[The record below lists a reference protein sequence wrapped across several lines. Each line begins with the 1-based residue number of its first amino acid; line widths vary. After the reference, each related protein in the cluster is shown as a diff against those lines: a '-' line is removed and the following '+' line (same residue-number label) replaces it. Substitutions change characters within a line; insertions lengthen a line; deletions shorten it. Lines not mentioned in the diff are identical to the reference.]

1 MRSMWTVPSVY
12 FEWTQKVPMM
22 NASNVSTIATTVA
35 STTGTTFTATTPGG
49 IVLTDNGTPHSTVAL
64 VFICISA
71 LFSQILTI
79 GGNILVMLSFRVE
92 RRLQK
97 PSNYFLLSL
106 AAADLI
112 IGIFSMPV
120 YTLYLIMGSWPFGP
134 FVCDLWLSIDY
145 ACSEVSVLNL
155 IMISA
160 DRLWSVKSPARYR
173 NKMTLRRAVIM
184 IIPTWVCPILL
195 YFTSVLG
202 WPLFSKGES
211 NRRDDECYLPFLSN
225 SPLFMAISTVV
236 VYWVPLTLLFLMYA
250 YIYRIIRNLSRKKK
264 KFSHHRLGN
273 DESLRARALR
283 PRVSHDHLYPTRTL
297 EPTMM
302 ESEALGL
309 GITADTTTTS
319 TTVSALSA
327 EASRGNDVRKKYP
340 PPKKEIEYDRDDP
353 SDETS
358 SSERR
363 RDSEQQQPLRS
374 QPNSNG
380 KKRSSVITFR
390 SSGRKYEVKRR
401 SVKGERQSRSERKA
415 TKTLTFILG
424 AFFITWSPYSTM
436 VIIMGYCP
444 TCIPDPLYQ
453 FSYYL
458 CYINSTINPLCYAFA
473 NELFRAT
480 FYKILSCK
488 AFRR

>member
-1 MRSMWTVPSVY
+1 
-12 FEWTQKVPMM
+12 M
-22 NASNVSTIATTVA
+22 NTSNISDAITTIA
-35 STTGTTFTATTPGG
+35 STTHATTPDR
-49 IVLTDNGTPHSTVAL
+49 LTPNGTPHSTVAL

-71 LFSQILTI
+71 LLSQILTI

-112 IGIFSMPV
+112 IGMFSMPI
-120 YTLYLIMGSWPFGP
+120 YTLYLIMGSWPFGT

-145 ACSEVSVLNL
+145 SCSEVSVLNL
-155 IMISA
+155 IMISV
-160 DRLWSVKSPARYR
+160 DRLWSVRSPAKYR
-173 NKMTLRRAVIM
+173 NKMNLRRAVIM
-184 IIPTWVCPILL
+184 IIPTWILPILL

-202 WPLFSKGES
+202 WPYFHIGELRPS
-211 NRRDDECYLPFLSN
+211 DECYVPFLVN
-225 SPLFMAISTVV
+225 SPLFMALSTVV
-236 VYWVPLTLLFLMYA
+236 VYWVPLTILFLMYA
-250 YIYRIIRNLSRKKK
+250 YIFRIIRNLSRKKVK
-264 KFSHHRLGN
+264 SGHRN
-273 DESLRARALR
+273 APDESIRGRAMRS
-283 PRVSHDHLYPTRTL
+283 RVSHDHLYPERTL

-302 ESEALGL
+302 ESEALGV
-309 GITADTTTTS
+309 GITTDGTTTS

-327 EASRGNDVRKKYP
+327 EANRVNEVKRKTP
-340 PPKKEIEYDRDDP
+340 PRREMESYDRDDP

-363 RDSEQQQPLRS
+363 RDNEQQQPLRHQY

-380 KKRSSVITFR
+380 KKRSSIITFR

-415 TKTLTFILG
+415 TRTLTFILG
-424 AFFITWSPYSTM
+424 AFFITWSPYSTVVM
-436 VIIMGYCP
+436 IKGYCP
-444 TCIPDPLYQ
+444 DCVPDALYH

-458 CYINSTINPLCYAFA
+458 CYINSTVNPLCYAFA

-480 FYKILSCK
+480 FYKILTCK
-488 AFRR
+488 AFGRR

>member
-1 MRSMWTVPSVY
+1 
-12 FEWTQKVPMM
+12 M
-22 NASNVSTIATTVA
+22 NTTNVSAVMTTMA
-35 STTGTTFTATTPGG
+35 PGTTTSDDG
-49 IVLTDNGTPHSTVAL
+49 LTSNGTPHSTLAL

-71 LFSQILTI
+71 LLSQILTI

-112 IGIFSMPV
+112 IGLFSMPI
-120 YTLYLIMGSWPFGP
+120 YTLYLIMGTWPFGT

-145 ACSEVSVLNL
+145 SCSEVSVLNL

-160 DRLWSVKSPARYR
+160 DRLWSVRSPARYR
-173 NKMTLRRAVIM
+173 NKMNMRRAVIM
-184 IIPTWVCPILL
+184 IVPTWILPILL
-195 YFTSVLG
+195 YFTSVMG
-202 WPLFSKGES
+202 WPYFHTGDPRPS
-211 NRRDDECYLPFLSN
+211 DTCYVPFLVN
-225 SPLFMAISTVV
+225 SPLFMALSTVM
-236 VYWVPLTLLFLMYA
+236 VYWVPLLILFLMYA

-264 KFSHHRLGN
+264 KFSHRRMAN
-273 DESLRARALR
+273 DESIRGRAMR
-283 PRVSHDHLYPTRTL
+283 PRVSHDHLYPERTL

-302 ESEALGL
+302 ESEALGV
-309 GITADTTTTS
+309 GITTDGTTTS

-327 EASRGNDVRKKYP
+327 EANRVNEVKRKTP
-340 PPKKEIEYDRDDP
+340 PRREMESYDHDDP

-363 RDSEQQQPLRS
+363 NQSEQHQPLRHQY

-380 KKRSSVITFR
+380 KKRSSIITFR

-415 TKTLTFILG
+415 TRTLTFILG

-436 VIIMGYCP
+436 VMIMGYCP
-444 TCIPDPLYQ
+444 DCVPMPLYE

-480 FYKILSCK
+480 FYKILTCK
-488 AFRR
+488 AFKRR

>member
-1 MRSMWTVPSVY
+1 MDTTNFTAMP
-12 FEWTQKVPMM
+12 
-22 NASNVSTIATTVA
+22 TVA
-35 STTGTTFTATTPGG
+35 SSTRMTTPESL
-49 IVLTDNGTPHSTVAL
+49 LTENGTPHSTVAL

-71 LFSQILTI
+71 LISQIITI

-120 YTLYLIMGSWPFGP
+120 YTLYLIMGKWPFGT

-145 ACSEVSVLNL
+145 SCSEVSVLNL
-155 IMISA
+155 IMISV
-160 DRLWSVKSPARYR
+160 DRLWSVRSPARYR
-173 NKMTLRRAVIM
+173 NKMTMRRAVFM

-195 YFTSVLG
+195 YFTSVFG
-202 WPLFSKGES
+202 WPLFSHGEPRPS
-211 NRRDDECYLPFLSN
+211 NECYVPFLKDA
-225 SPLFMAISTVV
+225 PLFMALSTVV
-236 VYWVPLTLLFLMYA
+236 VYWVPLTVLFLMYA
-250 YIYRIIRNLSRKKK
+250 YIFRIIRNLSRKKK

-283 PRVSHDHLYPTRTL
+283 PRVSHDHLYPTQTL
-297 EPTMM
+297 EPTVM

-309 GITADTTTTS
+309 GITTDTTTTS

-327 EASRGNDVRKKYP
+327 EASRGNDLSRKS
-340 PPKKEIEYDRDDP
+340 PPKKDLEYDHEDP

-363 RDSEQQQPLRS
+363 RDSEQQHPLRS
-374 QPNSNG
+374 QYQQNSNG

-401 SVKGERQSRSERKA
+401 SARGERQSRSERKA
-415 TKTLTFILG
+415 TRTLTFILG
-424 AFFITWSPYSTM
+424 AFFITWSPYSTVVM
-436 VIIMGYCP
+436 IMGYCP
-444 TCIPDPLYQ
+444 HCVPIQLYE